1 MNRLLVVSCIMIE
14 PYDLISV
21 PKFYFLIG
29 SCLVGIQQAFHGF
42 GIVELSGIFPVF
54 INIEIKRI
62 FIRNKTNRHIRFQF
76 FGFDEVGQPLFV
88 FIKKLSTEFFA

>member
-1 MNRLLVVSCIMIE
+1 MDRLLVVSRIVVE
-14 PYDLISV
+14 PHDLISV
-21 PKFYFLIG
+21 PEFYFLIG

-42 GIVELSGIFPVF
+42 GIVELSGIFSIF

-88 FIKKLSTEFFA
+88 FIKKLSAEFFA